1 MNKIKNIIKW
11 FENFDNKNINYDI
24 IYIYFQILTKKGG
37 HMDLR
42 QLEKEIKEFGN
53 ETDACIVFDFGIIN
67 PLENLDF
74 SFSLGMEEMTDIK
87 LNRRYPNKNYCT
99 ITKKY
104 GRKLS
109 KVGYP
114 YIMKLEETIDE
125 VMLLAIRVGKKGTDN
140 YLEMI
145 FPLEVHLSKEKP
157 ILYIRFLI
165 DEEFS
170 LRIFSSRYSKDNKIE
185 SIELTNRPNKY
196 AYKNILATPTK
207 SGEHTL
213 IFSNVLGVTESV

>member
-1 MNKIKNIIKW
+1 
-11 FENFDNKNINYDI
+11 
-24 IYIYFQILTKKGG
+24 
-37 HMDLR
+37 MDVR
-42 QLEKEIKEFGN
+42 QVKREMEEFGCGAN
-53 ETDACIVFDFGIIN
+53 ACVVFDFGIIN

-74 SFSLGMEEMTDIK
+74 SFSLGIEEITDIK
-87 LNRRYPNKNYCT
+87 LNRRYPNKMYRT
-99 ITKKY
+99 ISRKY

-114 YIMKLEETIDE
+114 YMMKLEETIDE
-125 VMLLAIRVGKKGTDN
+125 VWLLAIRVGEKGTDN

-165 DEEFS
+165 DEEFG
-170 LRIFSSRYSKDNKIE
+170 LRISSSRYLKDNKIE

-196 AYKNILATPTK
+196 NYKNILATPTK
-207 SGEHTL
+207 SGEHAL
-213 IFSNVLGVTESV
+213 IFGDVLGITENA